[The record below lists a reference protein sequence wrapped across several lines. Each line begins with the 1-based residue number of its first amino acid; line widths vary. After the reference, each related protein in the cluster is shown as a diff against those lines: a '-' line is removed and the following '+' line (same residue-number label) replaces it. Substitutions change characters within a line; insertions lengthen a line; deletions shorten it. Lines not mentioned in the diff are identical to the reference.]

1 MKTCNKEV
9 LAYDNIACGSDA
21 SNYSRGP
28 LTVQSYHMRYE
39 YKHHGLLKHFAVLFI
54 LAGIVCGVVC
64 VHHGYLPWQRPSETT
79 PDELVSLY
87 DRNPEARQFVLNYD
101 QYHNNPPAINLSE
114 FAHSQTV
121 PLLMQWDERWGYT
134 SYAGQYFALSGC
146 GPTCLSM
153 AYIYLTGDASMS
165 PLAMGKF
172 ATTHGWAV
180 DGMGSAW
187 ALIPEGGREL
197 GLSVTQIPLQE
208 ERIKANLKVNNP
220 IICIMGP
227 GDFTKT
233 GHFIV
238 LTGLKDDKI
247 VICDPNSK
255 ERSNKTWTYDE
266 IQHQIQNLWVLRK
279 A

>member
-1 MKTCNKEV
+1 MKTLNKEA
-9 LAYDNIACGSDA
+9 LPYDNVACGSDTDI
-21 SNYSRGP
+21 YSRSS
-28 LTVQSYHMRYE
+28 LTAQSYHRRYE
-39 YKHHGLLKHFAVLFI
+39 YKRHNHLRRLIVFCMLVGIACAAVY
-54 LAGIVCGVVC
+54 
-64 VHHGYLPWQRPSETT
+64 VHNGYLPWQRPSETT
-79 PDELVSLY
+79 PNELVSLY

-153 AYIYLTGDASMS
+153 AYIYLTGDTSMS
-165 PLAMGKF
+165 PLAMGTF
-172 ATTHGWAV
+172 ATAHGWAV

-187 ALIPEGGREL
+187 ALIYEGGREL

-208 ERIKANLKVNNP
+208 KRVKANLKVNNP

-238 LTGLKDDKI
+238 LAGLKDDKI
-247 VICDPNSK
+247 IVCDPNSK

-266 IQHQIQNLWVLRK
+266 LQHQIQNLWVLCK